1 MKEETLRRGFEPTEN
16 FTDDESHVTDT
27 DGYKPRAN
35 APLSPQATVSPRVEA
50 NTQDPDSDLHQI
62 KEAYADTALAF
73 LKDMKTKG
81 HIKML
86 TENEVVF
93 VKKLLKDVTHEYWKE
108 ANIVEELHRHS
119 KYTIRRITRQ
129 MANIE
134 NYKIFRKLKD
144 PTRENVLYM
153 IYRAERLYAA
163 MAHAEKIF
171 EMVSQ
176 IIFDRE

>member
-1 MKEETLRRGFEPTEN
+1 
-16 FTDDESHVTDT
+16 V
-27 DGYKPRAN
+27 
-35 APLSPQATVSPRVEA
+35 Q
-50 NTQDPDSDLHQI
+50 QI
-62 KEAYADTALAF
+62 KEAYADSALAF
-73 LKDMKTKG
+73 LSNMKTKG
-81 HIKML
+81 QIKML

-93 VKKLLKDVTHEYWKE
+93 VKKLLKDKNLDYWKQ
-108 ANIVEELHRHS
+108 ASIVEDLHRHS

-171 EMVSQ
+171 ELVS
-176 IIFDRE
+176 